1 MVNKLKI
8 LVTNDDGY
16 LAPGIKALTQAL
28 SAIASVE
35 VIGPEQN
42 SSAMSSCLTIKRPLQ
57 VFDISD
63 NVRFVTGTPADS
75 VYMAIN
81 GLLDYR
87 PDLVVSGI
95 NDGANM
101 GSDTIYSGTVAAAMM
116 GYMFGIPS
124 IAFSSVDRG
133 WTHLDTAARVAV
145 DLVRKLETEKRIGAG
160 LEVEPWLLN
169 VNVPSLDYDALNGF
183 AVTRLG
189 RKSMEG
195 TAIRTQSPY
204 GDEVFWLGVHSKISD
219 AAQGTD
225 FHAIASRQVS
235 ITPLRADL
243 TNEQTLDDWKSAI

>member
-1 MVNKLKI
+1 MNKLKI

-16 LAPGIKALTQAL
+16 LAQGINALAQAL
-28 SAIASVE
+28 GKIASVE
-35 VIGPEQN
+35 VVGPEQN

-63 NVRFVTGTPADS
+63 KVRFVTGTPADS
-75 VYMAIN
+75 VYIAIN

-101 GSDTIYSGTVAAAMM
+101 GDDTIYSGTVAAAMM

-124 IAFSSVDRG
+124 IAFSLVRRG
-133 WTHLDTAARVAV
+133 WEHLDTAAQVAV
-145 DLVRKLETEKRIGAG
+145 DLVQKLEAEKKIGAG

-169 VNVPSLDYDALNGF
+169 VNVPNVPYDELNGY

-189 RKSMEG
+189 RRMMG
-195 TAIRTQSPY
+195 DTTIRTHNPY
-204 GDEVFWLGVHSKISD
+204 GDEIFWLGIHGEISD

-225 FHAIASRQVS
+225 FYAIANKQVS

-243 TNEQTLDDWKSAI
+243 TNEQTLSDWKSTI